1 MLDKSHRLVVLL
13 LLVSLLISADGRP
26 NLKKDLKELKELKE
40 LKGLKGSLNKLCEP
54 DRLTVYR
61 VILNTF
67 WNDKTF
73 PKHFPQW
80 RPPAQ
85 WSKLVGKLCSCV
97 SVVLSLL
104 AEIRPYL
111 WAHLNVRWRQ
121 PRTIYSMAYGIV
133 VSRPSQDVS
142 GGST

>member
-13 LLVSLLISADGRP
+13 LLAAMLILADGRP
-26 NLKKDLKELKELKE
+26 NPKKDLKE

-61 VILNTF
+61 VILNTY

-85 WSKLVGKLCSCV
+85 WSKLVGKSCSCV
-97 SVVLSLL
+97 SVLLSLL
-104 AEIRPYL
+104 AEIKPYL
-111 WAHLNVRWRQ
+111 
-121 PRTIYSMAYGIV
+121 
-133 VSRPSQDVS
+133 
-142 GGST
+142 

>member
-13 LLVSLLISADGRP
+13 LLAAMLILADGRP
-26 NLKKDLKELKELKE
+26 NPKKDLKE

-61 VILNTF
+61 VILNTY

-97 SVVLSLL
+97 SVLLSLL
-104 AEIRPYL
+104 AEIKPYL
-111 WAHLNVRWRQ
+111 
-121 PRTIYSMAYGIV
+121 
-133 VSRPSQDVS
+133 
-142 GGST
+142 